1 MVPWSGCSPGAS
13 FRLPFVMKLMIYI
26 YIMMKCMYVCHMFAY
41 FLSEGRH
48 VHSDDDDEN
57 GHDNYDKD

>member
-1 MVPWSGCSPGAS
+1 MEWMLAR
-13 FRLPFVMKLMIYI
+13 RLFPVAFCHEVDDIYI
-26 YIMMKCMYVCHMFAY
+26 YYDEVYVCLYMFAY

>member
-1 MVPWSGCSPGAS
+1 MMVMPSIWSITGDDDDDDN
-13 FRLPFVMKLMIYI
+13 I

>member
-1 MVPWSGCSPGAS
+1 
-13 FRLPFVMKLMIYI
+13 MKLMIYI
-26 YIMMKCMYVCHMFAY
+26 YYDEVYVCHMFAY

>member
-1 MVPWSGCSPGAS
+1 MLAR
-13 FRLPFVMKLMIYI
+13 RLFPVAFCHEVDDIYI
-26 YIMMKCMYVCHMFAY
+26 YYDEVYVCHMFAY

-57 GHDNYDKD
+57 GYHKD